1 MVAEKHIVERVK
13 VDVDVESIEL
23 AEKIKS
29 EINKQGPGCKILK
42 ISAGGDHNL
51 VITADGY
58 MFAFGYNVR
67 G

>member
-1 MVAEKHIVERVK
+1 MKNATKK
-13 VDVDVESIEL
+13 VI
-23 AEKIKS
+23 AKKIKS
-29 EINKQGPGCKILK
+29 EMNKQGPGCKILK

-51 VITADGY
+51 VITEDGY